1 MQHSGSRRDERHSE
15 ARASTPCR
23 LAFACEALSAAT
35 AACGDRLLTVHFA
48 GAPGSAPAGTFP
60 PDPAEVSRTAA
71 GAPAPEPPFARIQNR
86 VLGLSSPVEVWR
98 SELAVRRGVTDGVT
112 WAENGSVLFGS
123 LASLLA
129 GDLPREVEAHFS
141 ALLAA
146 TEGQG
151 YPHLLRV
158 WNFLPGI
165 NADQN
170 GTERYRLF
178 NCGRAAAFDARFGVS
193 RAEARFSASS
203 AVGST
208 GDRLSTF
215 FAAARSPGRHL
226 GNPRQV
232 HAFRYPTDYGQRP
245 PSFSRATIAP
255 PELGR
260 ILFLSGTASIAGHET
275 RHAGE
280 LQLQLQ
286 ETLHNIETLLDSA
299 DPGGTSAV
307 AGDDRA
313 SATEDARLPALEEFD
328 FYRIYLRDASD
339 LASVRKALRLRVGP
353 RPALSFVEADI
364 CRADLLL
371 EIEGVAGLHRREGP
385 PA

>member
-1 MQHSGSRRDERHSE
+1 MQPSGSHRDDRQLE
-15 ARASTPCR
+15 ARALAPCR
-23 LAFACEALSAAT
+23 LTFSCEAGSAAT
-35 AACGDRLLTVHFA
+35 GVDGDRLLTVRFA
-48 GAPGSAPAGTFP
+48 GAPGSAPA
-60 PDPAEVSRTAA
+60 DPAEVSRPAA
-71 GAPAPEPPFARIQNR
+71 DAPALAAPSVLIHNR
-86 VLGLSSPVEVWR
+86 VLGRSSPVEVWR
-98 SELAVRRGVTDGVT
+98 SELAVRRGRTGGVA
-112 WAENGSVLFGS
+112 WAENGGVLFGS

-146 TEGQG
+146 AEGQG

-193 RAEARFSASS
+193 GAEACFPASS

-215 FAAARSPGRHL
+215 FVAARSPGRHL

-232 HAFRYPTDYGQRP
+232 HAFRYPTAYGPRP
-245 PSFSRATIAP
+245 PSFSRATLAP

-260 ILFLSGTASIAGHET
+260 VLFLSGTASIAGHET

-280 LQLQLQ
+280 IQLQLE
-286 ETLHNIETLLDSA
+286 ETLHNIETLLASA
-299 DPGGTSAV
+299 DPVEA
-307 AGDDRA
+307 RA
-313 SATEDARLPALEEFD
+313 AAREHRAPAIEEARLPTLQEFD
-328 FYRIYLRDASD
+328 FFRVYLRLASD
-339 LASVRKALRLRVGP
+339 LDRVRKALRLRVGP

-371 EIEGVAGLHRREGP
+371 EIEGVAGLPRQATP
-385 PA
+385 PS